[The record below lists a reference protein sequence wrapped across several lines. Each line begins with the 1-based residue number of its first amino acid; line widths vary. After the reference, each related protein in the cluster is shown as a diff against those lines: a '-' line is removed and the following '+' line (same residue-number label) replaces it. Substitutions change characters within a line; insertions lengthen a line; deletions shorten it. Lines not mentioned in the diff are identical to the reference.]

1 MTVSGRAGEWLFR
14 SLRGPSRA
22 HFGAVPEPIYD
33 TIVVGLG
40 AHGSAAAYHLA
51 KRGVSVLGLERFSR
65 GHTLG
70 SSGGLS
76 RIIRLSYYEHPDYV
90 PLLRRAW
97 QLWRDLEKES
107 GESLLTQTGGL
118 YLGPPEGA
126 LVLGALASAQKHRL
140 AHEMLDA
147 ADLRRRYPLF
157 HVDDDWI
164 GLVDV
169 QAGWLAP
176 ERSIEAHLRMAERRG
191 ASLRFEEP
199 VQSWER
205 DGDGVR
211 VTTARDVHR
220 AQRLVLTAGAWM
232 ADLLPALA
240 PHLWVERNVL
250 FWFEPKSDVEAF
262 AKLPVWIM
270 EDVVRAQGFPAYR
283 LFYGFPYNT
292 EHGFKLA
299 GLHFGDRVDP
309 NTVEREPLGIDEERV
324 RAMLRRRI
332 PLAEGERRLA
342 KVCMYTNSPD
352 TFFIIDRVPDAP
364 GVYASACSG
373 HGFKFASAIG
383 ELLADMS
390 TRDASPPVFLSASR
404 LR

>member
-1 MTVSGRAGEWLFR
+1 MPT
-14 SLRGPSRA
+14 
-22 HFGAVPEPIYD
+22 YD
-33 TIVVGLG
+33 AIVVGLG

-51 KRGVSVLGLERFSR
+51 KRGLSVLGIDRFAR

-76 RIIRLSYYEHPDYV
+76 RIIRLSYYEHPDHV

-97 QLWRDLEKES
+97 ELWRELERES

-118 YLGPPEGA
+118 YMGPPEGE
-126 LVLGALASAQKHRL
+126 LVSGALASAKEHRL

-147 ADLRRRYPLF
+147 AELCRRYPLF
-157 HVDDDWI
+157 HIEDDWL
-164 GLVDV
+164 GLFDV

-176 ERSIEAHLRMAERRG
+176 ERAIETHLRMAERHG

-199 VQSWER
+199 VARWER
-205 DGDGVR
+205 DGDGVL
-211 VTTARDVHR
+211 VTTASGTYR
-220 AQRLVLTAGAWM
+220 AARLVLTAGAWM
-232 ADLLPALA
+232 PELLPALA
-240 PHLWVERNVL
+240 PHLWVERNVV
-250 FWFEPKSDVEAF
+250 FWFEPTERVAEF

-270 EDVVRAQGFPAYR
+270 EDVVRPQGVPAYR
-283 LFYGFPYNT
+283 LYYGFPYDK

-309 NTVEREPLGIDEERV
+309 NTVEREPRGLDEERV
-324 RAMLRRRI
+324 RAFLRRRI
-332 PLAEGERRLA
+332 PLADGERRLA
-342 KVCMYTNSPD
+342 KVCLYTNTPD

-364 GVYASACSG
+364 VVYASACSG

-383 ELLADMS
+383 ELLAGM
-390 TRDASPPVFLSASR
+390 ASR
-404 LR
+404 DERAPTFHCRHRASRRWHERRLSGTAVP

>member
-1 MTVSGRAGEWLFR
+1 VTDS
-14 SLRGPSRA
+14 P
-22 HFGAVPEPIYD
+22 D

-51 KRGVSVLGLERFSR
+51 KRGNRVLGLERFSR

-97 QLWRDLEKES
+97 QLWRELEKES
-107 GESLLTQTGGL
+107 GQSLLTQTGGL
-118 YLGPPEGA
+118 YLGPPDGE
-126 LVLGALASAQKHRL
+126 LVPGALASAQQHRL
-140 AHEMLDA
+140 PHDVLDA
-147 ADLRRRYPLF
+147 KALRKRFPTF
-157 HVDDDWI
+157 VVDDNWI
-164 GLVDV
+164 GLLEP

-176 ERSIEAHLRMAERRG
+176 EESIETHLRGAESRG
-191 ASLRFEEP
+191 AALRFDEP

-205 DGDGVR
+205 DGDGVLVR
-211 VTTARDVHR
+211 TSRGVYR
-220 AQRLVLTAGAWM
+220 AAHLVLAAGPWLG
-232 ADLLPALA
+232 DLVPSLA

-250 FWFEPKSDVEAF
+250 FWFEPRRSVSAF

-270 EDVVRAQGFPAYR
+270 EDVIAPQGVPAYR
-283 LFYGFPYNT
+283 VYYGFPYDKD
-292 EHGFKLA
+292 HGFKLA

-309 NTVEREPLGIDEERV
+309 NTVEREPRAIDEERV
-324 RAMLRRRI
+324 RAFLKRRI
-332 PLAEGERRLA
+332 PQADGERRMA

-364 GVYASACSG
+364 VVYASACSG

-383 ELLADMS
+383 ELLADM
-390 TRDASPPVFLSASR
+390 TMKDASAPAFLAAAR
-404 LR
+404 L

>member
-1 MTVSGRAGEWLFR
+1 
-14 SLRGPSRA
+14 
-22 HFGAVPEPIYD
+22 
-33 TIVVGLG
+33 
-40 AHGSAAAYHLA
+40 
-51 KRGVSVLGLERFSR
+51 
-65 GHTLG
+65 
-70 SSGGLS
+70 
-76 RIIRLSYYEHPDYV
+76 
-90 PLLRRAW
+90 
-97 QLWRDLEKES
+97 
-107 GESLLTQTGGL
+107 
-118 YLGPPEGA
+118 
-126 LVLGALASAQKHRL
+126 
-140 AHEMLDA
+140 
-147 ADLRRRYPLF
+147 
-157 HVDDDWI
+157 
-164 GLVDV
+164 
-169 QAGWLAP
+169 
-176 ERSIEAHLRMAERRG
+176 
-191 ASLRFEEP
+191 
-199 VQSWER
+199 
-205 DGDGVR
+205 
-211 VTTARDVHR
+211 
-220 AQRLVLTAGAWM
+220 M

-324 RAMLRRRI
+324 RAFLRRRI
-332 PLAEGERRLA
+332 PNADGALRLA

>member
-1 MTVSGRAGEWLFR
+1 MPA
-14 SLRGPSRA
+14 A
-22 HFGAVPEPIYD
+22 HDA
-33 TIVVGLG
+33 IVVGLG

-51 KRGVSVLGLERFSR
+51 KRGVNVLGLDRFSR

-107 GESLLTQTGGL
+107 GESLLTQTGGV
-118 YLGPPEGA
+118 YLGPPDGELVPGA
-126 LVLGALASAQKHRL
+126 LESAQRHRL
-140 AHEMLDA
+140 PHELLDA
-147 ADLRRRYPLF
+147 KALRKRFPTF
-157 HVDDDWI
+157 VIDDGWM
-164 GLVDV
+164 GLLEP

-176 ERSIEAHLRMAERRG
+176 ERSIETHLRVAEQYG
-191 ASLRFEEP
+191 AVLRFDEP
-199 VQSWER
+199 AQSWER
-205 DGDGVR
+205 DGEGVLVR
-211 VTTARDVHR
+211 TARGAYR
-220 AQRLVLTAGAWM
+220 AARLVLTAGAWL
-232 ADLLPALA
+232 ADLVPSLA

-250 FWFEPKSDVEAF
+250 FWFEPRRNVSAF

-270 EDVVRAQGFPAYR
+270 EDVTAPQGVPAYR
-283 LFYGFPYNT
+283 LYYGFPYDKD
-292 EHGFKLA
+292 HGFKLA

-309 NTVEREPLGIDEERV
+309 NTVEREPRAIDEERV
-324 RAMLRRRI
+324 RAFLRRRI
-332 PLAEGERRLA
+332 PNADGALRLA

-364 GVYASACSG
+364 VVYASACSG

-383 ELLADMS
+383 ELLADM
-390 TRDASPPVFLSASR
+390 TTKDATAPAFLAAAR
-404 LR
+404 L